1 MNRSKK
7 HTGTV
12 FLRATATWVL
22 ILLLA
27 PVLVRFQH
35 GPSSPGV
42 WMAWEAGF
50 HLVGW
55 LGVLVPYAV
64 FAGGLAVGCRSSVLS
79 TVRYAAPVGLAAYLL
94 VGFAAPQME
103 YRAELAKGL
112 PVETRHPTG
121 PGTVSNLLSLREL
134 VRERQPTEVRYSVE
148 TPLETP
154 PTWYTYLIHQPAA
167 AALFA
172 ILAALL
178 GRIVSHLTPGLSP
191 PVRRNARWAAGL
203 AIGASAFVAQALG
216 GDWVRLDPSNSG
228 LAGAWLPLLV
238 PGLILVVLQLLASR
252 RSKGSTISG
261 SPASDD

>member
-1 MNRSKK
+1 MNRSKE
-7 HTGTV
+7 HMGTV

-27 PVLVRFQH
+27 PVLILLQH

-55 LGVLVPYAV
+55 LGVLGPYAA

-79 TVRYAAPVGLAAYLL
+79 TVRYAALVGLAAYLL

-103 YRAELAKGL
+103 YRAELEKGL
-112 PVETRHPTG
+112 PVEARHPTG
-121 PGTVSNLLSLREL
+121 PGTVSNLLSLRDL
-134 VRERQPTEVRYSVE
+134 VRENPPTEVRYSVE
-148 TPLETP
+148 TALQTP

-178 GRIVSHLTPGLSP
+178 GRIVSRLTSGLFP
-191 PVRRNARWAAGL
+191 PVRRNVRWGAGL
-203 AIGASAFVAQALG
+203 AIGASAFMAQALG
-216 GDWVRLDPSNSG
+216 GDWVRLNPSNSG

-238 PGLILVVLQLLASR
+238 PSLLLVALQLLASR
-252 RSKGSTISG
+252 RSKGSTDFG

>member
-1 MNRSKK
+1 MNSAKE
-7 HTGTV
+7 HMGTA
-12 FLRATATWVL
+12 FFRATALWIL

-27 PVLVRFQH
+27 PALVQFQH
-35 GPSSPGV
+35 APPFSGG
-42 WMAWEAGF
+42 WTAWEAGF

-55 LGVLVPYAV
+55 LGVLAPYAV
-64 FAGGLAVGCRSSVLS
+64 FAGGLALGCRSSVSS
-79 TVRYAAPVGLAAYLL
+79 TVRYAALVGLAAYLL
-94 VGFAAPQME
+94 VWFAAPQME

-134 VRERQPTEVRYSVE
+134 VRESPPTEVRYSVE
-148 TPLETP
+148 TPLQTP

-178 GRIVSHLTPGLSP
+178 GRVTSVLTAGLSP
-191 PVRRNARWAAGL
+191 PVRRNARWGAGL
-203 AIGASAFVAQALG
+203 AVGASAFMAQALG
-216 GDWVRLDPSNSG
+216 AEWVRLHPSNSG

-238 PGLILVVLQLLASR
+238 PGLTLVGLQLLANR

>member
-1 MNRSKK
+1 MNSAKK

-27 PVLVRFQH
+27 PVLILLQH

-42 WMAWEAGF
+42 WTAWEAGF
-50 HLVGW
+50 HLAGW
-55 LGVLVPYAV
+55 LGVLAPYAV

-79 TVRYAAPVGLAAYLL
+79 TVRYAALVGLAAYLL
-94 VGFAAPQME
+94 VGFAAPQMQ
-103 YRAELAKGL
+103 YRAELADGL
-112 PVETRHPTG
+112 PVKTRHSTG
-121 PGTVSNLLSLREL
+121 PGTVSNLLSLRDL
-134 VRERQPTEVRYSVE
+134 VRENPPTEFSYSVE
-148 TPLETP
+148 EPLQRP
-154 PTWYTYLIHQPAA
+154 PTWITYLIHQPAA

-178 GRIVSHLTPGLSP
+178 GRVTGVLTAGLSP
-191 PVRRNARWAAGL
+191 PVRRNARWGAGL
-203 AIGASAFVAQALG
+203 AVGASAFLAQALG
-216 GDWVRLDPSNSG
+216 AEWVRLDPSNSG

-238 PGLILVVLQLLASR
+238 PGLILVGLQLLANR
-252 RSKGSTISG
+252 RSKGSTVSG